1 MSPFSIVLRKFRR
14 ARGLTQN
21 GLGILL
27 GYEASYISSLERS
40 EKGPPRQDFIQRLI
54 RGLTLTDDEQ
64 AELSKALSGSKRQ
77 ISLPP
82 KASEQEYQLI
92 RALEPQL
99 GHLRPVQIQFINLA
113 LSLGNPSSDGCCAD
127 HRAISAA
134 QQGG

>member
-1 MSPFSIVLRKFRR
+1 MSPFSVILRKFRR
-14 ARGLTQN
+14 ARGFTQN
-21 GLGILL
+21 GLAIQL
-27 GYEASYISSLERS
+27 GYEPSYISALERS

-64 AELSKALSGSKRQ
+64 TELFKALSDSKRQ

-113 LSLGNPSSDGCCAD
+113 LSLGTLSSEGCCAD

-134 QQGG
+134 RQGG